1 MFRGKPV
8 SFLSN
13 QKLNPQQVQAIR
25 AVSGPVLVLAGA
37 GSGKT
42 GVITNKMAYLI
53 RECGYKAHHLV
64 ALTFTNKAAR
74 EMKDRVG
81 KMLRSKEKKGL
92 WVSTFHTLGLRILKE
107 DGHHIGLTKDFSI
120 FDQRDC
126 FDILKEIVKTDEDK
140 AIKSL
145 QSAVS
150 NYKNDVSGKLAAET
164 DVAVKAATT
173 TYNAHLLSLNAVD
186 FDDLILHC
194 LQLFSEYPSVLSK
207 WQKRIR
213 YLLLDEYQDT
223 NQAQYQLVCCLV
235 NVSGHFTA
243 VGDDDQSI
251 YSWRGAEAEN
261 LKQLSK
267 DFPDLTV
274 IKLEQNY
281 RCDRRILSAANT
293 LIAHNPHLFEKR
305 LWSQLEGGEAVAVN
319 AYETDEEEAQALVSN
334 LLIHHHR
341 YHTKL
346 SDYAILYRG
355 NYQSRILEKQLRLQ
369 QVPYVING
377 STSFFEHTEVRD
389 LLAYLRVIA
398 NPDDQRAFVRII
410 NTPKRE
416 IGTSTLQKLS
426 HYARTRHVSLLSACS
441 EYGLTQHLPKAA
453 HQRLYEFAQWLM
465 GLNEKAARGES
476 ATQLFDWVVGDID
489 YEAYVQ
495 SQYPAA
501 KAEKRLE
508 LIKELRDWIIRL
520 EEKEE
525 FDDLQSIISRM
536 QLLDMLENKAET
548 DGLLEQVSLMTLH
561 AAKGLEFP
569 YVYIVGLEEGLL
581 PHANC
586 LDEPALVEEE
596 RRLLYV
602 GMTRAKRKLVM
613 SLANNRKFGGN
624 ISPTEPSRFLE
635 ELPQEEIEWL
645 GVNEPKLSKEQEN
658 AKRDDI
664 MADIF
669 SILEAPD

>member
-1 MFRGKPV
+1 M

-13 QKLNPQQVQAIR
+13 QKLNPQQVQAIK

-42 GVITNKMAYLI
+42 GVITNKMVYLI

-74 EMKDRVG
+74 EMKDRAG
-81 KMLRSKEKKGL
+81 KMLRSEEKKGL

-126 FDILKEIVKTDEDK
+126 FDILKEIVKMDEDK
-140 AIKSL
+140 AIKNL

-150 NYKNDVSGKLAAET
+150 NYKNDVSGKLAGET
-164 DVAVKAATT
+164 DATVKAATV

-194 LQLFSEYPSVLSK
+194 LQLFSDYPSVLSK

-223 NQAQYQLVCCLV
+223 NQAQYQLVCYLV

-267 DFPDLTV
+267 DFPNLTV

-281 RCDRRILSAANT
+281 RCDRRILSVANT
-293 LIAHNPHLFEKR
+293 LIAHNSHLFEKR

-319 AYETDEEEAQALVSN
+319 AYETDDEEAQSLVSN
-334 LLIHHHR
+334 LLIHHRR

-346 SDYAILYRG
+346 SDYAVLYRG

-410 NTPKRE
+410 NTPRRE

-426 HYARTRHVSLLSACS
+426 QYARARHVGLLPACL
-441 EYGLTQHLPKAA
+441 EYGLVQHLPKAA
-453 HQRLYEFAQWLM
+453 YQRLYEFAQWLM
-465 GLNEKAARGES
+465 SLNEKANRGES
-476 ATQLFDWVVGDID
+476 ATQIFDWVVGDTD
-489 YEAYVQ
+489 YEAYIQ

-525 FDDLQSIISRM
+525 FDDLQTIISRM
-536 QLLDMLENKAET
+536 QLLDMLENKAEN
-548 DGLLEQVSLMTLH
+548 DGLLDQVSLMTLH

-586 LDEPALVEEE
+586 LEEPALVEEE

-602 GMTRAKRKLVM
+602 GVTRAKRKLVM
-613 SLANNRKFGGN
+613 SLANNRKLGGN
-624 ISPTEPSRFLE
+624 MSPTEPSRFLD
-635 ELPQEEIEWL
+635 ELPQDEIEWL